1 MLSLYRWMTQPV
13 QTQPLTPKDT
23 LDQATTK
30 TGLQSRY
37 KTIYQIMDAPK
48 LTFCQRYFQGKGKL
62 SDTEAKEILGRYTFN
77 QSNVGLA
84 AKATYTSLCLVEKIG
99 VDYKSAEGRA
109 KVKAVLSRDVESS
122 HSFIASDIKAVRN
135 EYIAQ
140 SIVRWLES
148 RDGEMITDRELTE
161 IADDFDIPQ
170 SLIATLLGK
179 SGVYVDRVRK
189 KRDEINQELEPLASA
204 KILRDDW
211 KSNQNRLECAM
222 IELEGS
228 IQQDLMRS
236 DVLVEQHN
244 NLATSEK
251 DTPQLREKLRLLKIE
266 HTQIKKRLEGANGHF
281 EKLKEL
287 ELEYQDAISKVK
299 YQDALATYI
308 EQTKDRVSELRRD
321 LYQYSN
327 PLVLSTTETFV
338 SGVVQATTY
347 NCPVPDY
354 PRTEEEILATL
365 NEALA
370 TNSRLLIINTFE
382 ELDEI
387 KDPKTGT
394 SALDKLFLQAGLEY
408 FKSDPKVSDEL
419 VIASMRSLLLEP
431 LHTHNGLSNPEVLGA
446 LNAIK
451 QLLIKN

>member
-1 MLSLYRWMTQPV
+1 MISLYRWMTQPV
-13 QTQPLTPKDT
+13 QTQPLAPKES

-109 KVKAVLSRDVESS
+109 KVKAVLSQDVESP
-122 HSFIASDIKAVRN
+122 HPFIASEIKGVRN
-135 EYIAQ
+135 EYIAE

-148 RDGEMITDRELTE
+148 RDGDILTDRELSE
-161 IADDFDIPQ
+161 IADDFAIPE

-179 SGVYVDRVRK
+179 SEVYVERVRK
-189 KRDEINQELEPLASA
+189 KRDEIYQELEPLASA
-204 KILRDDW
+204 KALRDNW
-211 KSNQNRLECAM
+211 KSNQNRLESAM

-228 IQQDLMRS
+228 IQKDLMRS
-236 DVLVEQHN
+236 DALVQQHN
-244 NLATSEK
+244 NLATSKK
-251 DTPQLREKLRLLKIE
+251 DTPQLREELRLLKIE
-266 HTQIKKRLEGANGHF
+266 HNQIKRKLEGKAGHF
-281 EKLKEL
+281 EKLKKL
-287 ELEYQDAISKVK
+287 ELEYQEATSKEK
-299 YQDALATYI
+299 YQEALALHI
-308 EQTKDRVSELRRD
+308 EQTKDRVSELRRE
-321 LYQYSN
+321 LHQYSN

-347 NCPVPDY
+347 NCPAPDY
-354 PRTEEEILATL
+354 PRTEEEILVTL
-365 NEALA
+365 NNALV

-408 FKSDPKVSDEL
+408 FKSAPKESDEM
-419 VIASMRSLLLEP
+419 VIVSMRSLLLEP

-446 LNAIK
+446 LKAI
-451 QLLIKN
+451 QSLLIKN